1 MSWVNDR
8 LVLFLLLYIVSVGL
22 AGAVL
27 PHPDKAETGGEDAF
41 FVSSHGQGAFGVADG
56 VGGWNMEGVDP
67 SRYSRSVSRN
77 SYTAAVINQQSV
89 SLPNMQRTYFK

>member
-1 MSWVNDR
+1 MA
-8 LVLFLLLYIVSVGL
+8 

-27 PHPDKAETGGEDAF
+27 PHPDKVATGGEDAF

-67 SRYSRSVSRN
+67 SRYSRCVSCCLHNCNALKAHREQA
-77 SYTAAVINQQSV
+77 TRQGQQQ
-89 SLPNMQRTYFK
+89 L